1 MVIVKKAKANKTISS
16 NVPYE
21 IKSWSLY
28 DDTGFMFRNSLFEAV
43 KLIKNVDRD
52 IVFHLI

>member
-21 IKSWSLY
+21 IKSWSFY
-28 DDTGFMFRNSLFEAV
+28 DDTGFMFRNSLFEAA